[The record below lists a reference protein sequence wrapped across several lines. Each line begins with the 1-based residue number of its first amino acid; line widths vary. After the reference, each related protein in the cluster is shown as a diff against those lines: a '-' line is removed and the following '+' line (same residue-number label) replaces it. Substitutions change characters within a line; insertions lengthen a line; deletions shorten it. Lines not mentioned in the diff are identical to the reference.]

1 MPQKLRIMIIE
12 DEESIRDSLQW
23 FLEDLGHVVVTTA
36 VPHQCDVYK
45 GQPCTRNK
53 SCTDVLIIDQH
64 LPGMLGL
71 DFVDQLSKM
80 GCKGIISNMLFISGD
95 STSVDMQKANS
106 LGVTV
111 VQKPMTFDV
120 LEDWLGQVNPV

>member
-1 MPQKLRIMIIE
+1 MHRKLRILIIE

-23 FLEDLGHVVVTTA
+23 FLEDLGHEVTTTS

-45 GQPCTRNK
+45 GQKCARQK

-71 DFVDQLSKM
+71 DFAEQLTER
-80 GCKGIISNMLFISGD
+80 GCKGIISNMLLISGD
-95 STSVDMQKANS
+95 ATSVDMQRAKA
-106 LGVTV
+106 LGVSV
-111 VQKPMTFDV
+111 VQKPMTFDF
-120 LEDWLGQVNPV
+120 LEDWLRQLNPV